1 MIVDKKQIAVVKKGI
16 SKFDFSRLDERCT
29 NESQTRF
36 TLIEP
41 ILEILAYS
49 RTDDMVT
56 EVSAGFGEK
65 NDRAD
70 IGLYVNNKNTSLKPE
85 IVVECKKYGKK
96 LTDKEASQLN
106 NYYMNTPSAK
116 LAILTNG
123 MDWKFYTSDTS
134 SKESTL
140 HPIPFIEFSLSEI
153 DDSVI
158 EYLTMFKRDVIQ
170 SSFKEILEE
179 AQEFY
184 FLNKFGDAFFEELL
198 NPSDEFIRSIFTR
211 MGGQR
216 MTDTSKVKIKGL
228 INSKNLRDVTEK
240 LTIEEQKR
248 DGNAVITTADEL
260 KIYHAIKTILIQ
272 KKEIKS
278 DRISYRDQKNSF
290 LILVDDNQKKV
301 ICRLI
306 ISQNKS
312 KIEINGNEFEL
323 DGLDSVVNL
332 KNKLT
337 ESAMKFFI

>member
-1 MIVDKKQIAVVKKGI
+1 MLIDKKQIAAVKKAI
-16 SKFDFSRLDERCT
+16 SKFDFSRLDEKCA
-29 NESQTRF
+29 NEPQTRF

-49 RTDDMVT
+49 RTDDMIT

-70 IGLYVNNKNTSLKPE
+70 IGLFVNNKKNSLKPE

-106 NYYMNTPSAK
+106 NYFINTPSAK

-123 MDWKFYTSDTS
+123 MDWKLYTSDMS
-134 SKESTL
+134 SKETTL
-140 HPIPFIEFSLSEI
+140 HPIPFIEFSLTDL
-153 DDSVI
+153 DDTVI
-158 EYLTMFKRDVIQ
+158 EYLTMLKRDVIQ
-170 SSFKEILEE
+170 YSFKELLEE

-216 MTDTSKVKIKGL
+216 MTDNSKSKIKGL
-228 INSKNLRDVTEK
+228 INSKNLREVTEK
-240 LTIEEQKR
+240 LTIEESKR
-248 DGNAVITTADEL
+248 DGNAIITTADEL
-260 KIYHAIKTILIQ
+260 KIYHAIKTLLIQ

-278 DRISYRDQKNSF
+278 ERISYRDQKNSF

-306 ISQNKS
+306 ITHNKS
-312 KIEINGNEFEL
+312 KIEINGHEFDL
-323 DGLDSVVNL
+323 DGLETVVNL
-332 KNKLT
+332 KTKLT
-337 ESAMKFFI
+337 ESAMKFFS

>member
-1 MIVDKKQIAVVKKGI
+1 MIVDKKQVATVKKAI
-16 SKFDFSRLDERCT
+16 SKFDFSRLEERCA
-29 NESQTRF
+29 NEPQTRF

-106 NYYMNTPSAK
+106 NYFMNTPSAK

-123 MDWKFYTSDTS
+123 MDWKLYTSDTS

-140 HPIPFIEFSLSEI
+140 HPIPFIEFSLNDI
-153 DDSVI
+153 DDNVI
-158 EYLTMFKRDVIQ
+158 ELLTTIKRDVIQ
-170 SSFKEILEE
+170 YSFKELLED

-184 FLNKFGDAFFEELL
+184 FLNKFGDAFFDELL

-228 INSKNLRDVTEK
+228 INSKNLREVTEK
-240 LTIEEQKR
+240 LTIEESKR

-278 DRISYRDQKNSF
+278 ERISYRDQKNSF

-312 KIEINGNEFEL
+312 KIEINGSEFEL

-337 ESAMKFFI
+337 ESAMKFFG